1 MLNLPVIQN
10 FTSLK
15 LGPAL
20 KLLALVEKIKLYY
33 FKTFVKTSQYISNN
47 NTNDNNSDDMGL
59 SETNNNMEINESS
72 ENEDDSDENFNRLD

>member
-1 MLNLPVIQN
+1 MLNLPIIQN

-47 NTNDNNSDDMGL
+47 TNDNNSEDMGFIQ
-59 SETNNNMEINESS
+59 TNNNMEINESS